1 MKKLMKKAVCGVL
14 AISSVFACAGF
25 MTACETS
32 KPKVEITLEFN
43 GEEYELDYT
52 LYRKVAPATVEHF
65 LWLAD
70 NGYYDGLCVHDYS
83 PSQARLYTGAYSV
96 DENNSLIYKQYQSV
110 VQGYSNYNSFPHT
123 VWADKD
129 KTMPLH
135 TLYGEFKNNAG
146 FSVGSGTLKE
156 EFGSLVMYY
165 NDKSELD
172 EGGDIVQIKRSDGD
186 GISGREY
193 QYNSATSMFYI
204 SLVESATTNND
215 YCTFAKLSGDSKDD
229 LQDLMKAIEDYI
241 LDYYSDVA
249 SDFLSSTTTK
259 IDEDD
264 LKVGYRGLEKTFSL
278 PKKAIIVKEVSVEK
292 Y

>member
-1 MKKLMKKAVCGVL
+1 MKKMMKKGVCGIL

-25 MTACETS
+25 LTACETS
-32 KPKVEITLEFN
+32 KPKVEITIEFD
-43 GEEYELDYT
+43 GQDYELEYT

-70 NGYYDGLCVHDYS
+70 NGYYDGLCVHNYT
-83 PSQARLYTGAYSV
+83 PSEARIYTGAYSV
-96 DENNSLIYKQYQSV
+96 DENNTLVYKQYQSV
-110 VQGYSNYNSFPHT
+110 VQGYSNYKSFPHT
-123 VWADKD
+123 VWMDKD

-146 FSVGSGTLKE
+146 FSVSSGTLKE

-172 EGGDIVQIKRSDGD
+172 EGGDIVQIKRSDGE
-186 GISGREY
+186 GVSGREY

-204 SLVESATTNND
+204 SLVESETTNNS
-215 YCTFAKLSGDSKDD
+215 YCTFAKLSSDDKDD
-229 LQDLMKAIEDYI
+229 LEELLAAIEDYTANH
-241 LDYYSDVA
+241 YSDDA
-249 SDFLSSTTTK
+249 SNFTSSVTAK
-259 IDEDD
+259 IDQDD
-264 LKVGYRGLEKTFSL
+264 LKVGYRQREKTFYL
-278 PKKAIIVKEVSVEK
+278 PNEPIVIKEVSVKK

>member
-1 MKKLMKKAVCGVL
+1 MKKMMKKAVCGVL

-32 KPKVEITLEFN
+32 KPKVEITIEFD
-43 GEEYELDYT
+43 GEEYELNYT
-52 LYRKVAPATVEHF
+52 LYRKLAPATVEHF

-83 PSQARLYTGAYSV
+83 PSQSRMYTGAYSV

-110 VQGYSNYNSFPHT
+110 IKGYSNYKSFPHT

-165 NDKSELD
+165 NDKSGID

-204 SLVESATTNND
+204 SLVDSATTNNS
-215 YCTFAKLSGDSKDD
+215 YCTFATLNSGSEDD
-229 LQDLMKAIEDYI
+229 LEDLLTAIEDYI
-241 LDYYSDVA
+241 LEHYSDVT
-249 SDFLSSTTTK
+249 SDFISSKTTR
-259 IDEDD
+259 IDQDD
-264 LKVGYRGLEKTFSL
+264 LKVGYREMEKTFSV
-278 PKKAIIVKEVSVEK
+278 PNEPIIIKEVSVKK